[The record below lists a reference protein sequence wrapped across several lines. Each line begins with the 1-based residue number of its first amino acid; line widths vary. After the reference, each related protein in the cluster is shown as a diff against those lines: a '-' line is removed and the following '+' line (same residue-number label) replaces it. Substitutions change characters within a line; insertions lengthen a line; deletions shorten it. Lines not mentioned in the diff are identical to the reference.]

1 MSIKNTQTK
10 NVLVTG
16 YFDVLHPGHVRL
28 LKFAKDCGNQLT
40 VAITADN
47 TKKGLGRVD
56 EKHRLEMVQS
66 LQFVDYAFITPLT
79 PYQLVTEHQPWA
91 VVKGKEFETEDNPEK
106 EALSEYGGKLIFG
119 SGEFDFISDQIQL
132 PLHKIGRS
140 FDYEGLAEY
149 AERHKINFTS
159 LLPYFSK
166 IKTLN
171 VGVIGE
177 IIVDEYV
184 QGTAIGL
191 SQEDPTIVM
200 TPNKTDTFLGGAAI
214 TAGHLKS
221 IGAEKVSLFS
231 VLGVDEHANY
241 TKNNINNYQLQSFL
255 FNDESRPTPLKT
267 RYRADKKTLLRVNK
281 VRQHKI
287 SLELQESL
295 FSAIENNIDQ
305 FDILVFSDFNYGVL
319 PQALVERITQ
329 LCHKNNV
336 KIIADSQT
344 SSQVGDISR
353 YRNTFLMTPTEKEV
367 RVALNNPDDGLVILA
382 KKLCEK
388 SKPKNL
394 VITLASE
401 GVFIHIPT
409 IDGSSWVND
418 KIPAINKN
426 AADPAGAGDCFLAT
440 SSLFMAVGATPW
452 QAFYVASIAAACQVD
467 TLGNTPLL
475 HNVLLNTVKA
485 SFE

>member
-1 MSIKNTQTK
+1 MAKNI
-10 NVLVTG
+10 LVIG
-16 YFDVLHPGHVRL
+16 NFDVLHPGHIRL
-28 LKFAKDCGNQLT
+28 LKFAKECGDKLS
-40 VAITADN
+40 VAINADN
-47 TKKGLGRVD
+47 TTKGLGRVD
-56 EKHRLEMVQS
+56 EHHRLEMVQS
-66 LQFVDYAFITPLT
+66 LQFVDHVFITSLT
-79 PYQLVTEHQPWA
+79 PNQLVKEYQPWA
-91 VVKGKEFETEDNPEK
+91 VVKGKEFEAEDNPEK
-106 EALSEYGGKLIFG
+106 EALTKYGGKLIFG

-132 PLHKIGRS
+132 PIHKIGRS
-140 FDYEGLAEY
+140 FDYEELADY
-149 AERHKINFTS
+149 AKRHKINFDS
-159 LLPYFSK
+159 LQSYFIK
-166 IKTLN
+166 IRNLN

-200 TPNKTDTFLGGAAI
+200 IPSKTDTFLGGAAI

-221 IGAEKVSLFS
+221 IGADKVTLFS
-231 VLGVDEHANY
+231 VLGADEYAKY
-241 TKNNINNYQLQSFL
+241 TKNNINKYQINHFL
-255 FNDESRPTPLKT
+255 FEDESRPTPLKT

-287 SLELQESL
+287 SLELQDTLFES
-295 FSAIENNIDQ
+295 IKNNIDQ
-305 FDILVFSDFNYGVL
+305 FDIFVFSDFNYGVL
-319 PQALVERITQ
+319 PQVLVERISH
-329 LCHKNNV
+329 LCKKNNIN
-336 KIIADSQT
+336 IIADSQT

-353 YRNTFLMTPTEKEV
+353 YKNTFLMTPTEKEV

-388 SKPKNL
+388 SKPENL

-409 IDGSSWVND
+409 IDGSSWEND

-452 QAFYVASIAAACQVD
+452 QAFYIASIAAAYQVD
-467 TLGNTPLL
+467 TIGNTPLL

-485 SFE
+485 SFD